1 MSRFAIH
8 YFYNDERYSQ
18 RRRPVD
24 DGGHSEDP
32 VAAARTSARW
42 RRLAAR
48 SRWRSVG
55 AGAAPGRWRSI
66 DAGAASAGGW
76 DAAVVVLA
84 MAGSGDGG
92 GALPGGG
99 GRFGARAD
107 GVGAEATCSGGG
119 GHGFR
124 IMILKPGFF
133 W

>member
-1 MSRFAIH
+1 MGDTTRIPS
-8 YFYNDERYSQ
+8 
-18 RRRPVD
+18 RRR
-24 DGGHSEDP
+24 GQ
-32 VAAARTSARW
+32 ARW
-42 RRLAAR
+42 QQLAAR
-48 SRWRSVG
+48 LRWRSVD

-66 DAGAASAGGW
+66 DASAASAGGW

-92 GALPGGG
+92 GALPGVG
-99 GRFGARAD
+99 GRFGAREGTRAD

-119 GHGFR
+119 GHVFR